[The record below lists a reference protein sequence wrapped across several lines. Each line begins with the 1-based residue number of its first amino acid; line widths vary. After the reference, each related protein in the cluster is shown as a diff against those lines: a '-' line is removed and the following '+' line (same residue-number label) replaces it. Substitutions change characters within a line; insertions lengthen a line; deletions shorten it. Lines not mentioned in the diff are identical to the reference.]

1 MANNKV
7 KSVQGNGTYK
17 DMFIFEITFE
27 NGDIGNLY
35 RKTEDAKVEVG
46 QEIEYDLK
54 PSGTIKIITDYN
66 REEFLKKNNTMTK
79 QDWEEKDNKKSD
91 TISRQVALKCAVE
104 FGTNSKLE
112 NTLKYAEIFYN
123 WILDKE
129 DNQESKTERDDI
141 PF

>member
-1 MANNKV
+1 MGKNKI

-46 QEIEYDLK
+46 QEVEYDLK

-66 REEFLKKNNTMTK
+66 REEFIKKTTTISKPN
-79 QDWEEKDNKKSD
+79 KDNIQLMIVKQSC
-91 TISRQVALKCAVE
+91 LKAAVE
-104 FGTNSKLE
+104 
-112 NTLKYAEIFYN
+112 
-123 WILDKE
+123 LDKTG
-129 DNQESKTERDDI
+129 DRSKIVKDAQYFTDWVMDDCCNKKESNTERDDI

>member
-1 MANNKV
+1 MGKNKI

-46 QEIEYDLK
+46 QEVEYDLK

-66 REEFLKKNNTMTK
+66 REEFIKKTTTISKPN
-79 QDWEEKDNKKSD
+79 KDNIQLMIVKQSC
-91 TISRQVALKCAVE
+91 LKAAVE
-104 FGTNSKLE
+104 
-112 NTLKYAEIFYN
+112 
-123 WILDKE
+123 LDKTG
-129 DNQESKTERDDI
+129 DRSKIVKDAQYFTDWVMDDCYNKKESNTERDDI